1 MTILDAAKIT
11 IFTKIIRKIEPSK
24 AEYAEYE
31 NSIRQSKLDENMG
44 YNAALGFIVL
54 SRALRVTLDYFKVFI
69 IRAIV
74 ITLLIFAFFTLTVPI
89 ITKVLENG

>member
-1 MTILDAAKIT
+1 MTILDAAKIK

-54 SRALRVTLDYFKVFI
+54 SRALRITLDHFIVFM
-69 IRAIV
+69 IRALSIV
-74 ITLLIFAFFTLTVPI
+74 FVVLAI
-89 ITKVLENG
+89 IKLSYG